1 MGTIIVFKAFY
12 GIILCRSIWTSGV
25 AEISSCK
32 ILFLDLILEI
42 LALENIAGS
51 QFSFY
56 NAPNILQPHDTWL
69 CVCVFP

>member
-1 MGTIIVFKAFY
+1 
-12 GIILCRSIWTSGV
+12 V

-56 NAPNILQPHDTWL
+56 NASNILQPHDTWL